1 MPLKTKSELLNKAIC
16 FIAGRMAEQHF
27 KGYTTNNG
35 EKELKRAKRILTFMV
50 SKFGMSNSIGRIGYP
65 DTQYM
70 RKPYSDETQ
79 SKIDY

>member
-1 MPLKTKSELLNKAIC
+1 
-16 FIAGRMAEQHF
+16 MAEQHF